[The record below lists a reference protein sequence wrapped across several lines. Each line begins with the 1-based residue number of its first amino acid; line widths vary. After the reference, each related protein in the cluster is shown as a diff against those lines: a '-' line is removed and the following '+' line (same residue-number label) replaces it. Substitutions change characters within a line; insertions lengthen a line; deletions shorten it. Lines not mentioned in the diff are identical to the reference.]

1 MIAEFESHRAEELKS
16 IEANGNLFKK
26 TKEETIRAEA
36 ARWLRIYEAY
46 MEANCEEGAYLLPRH
61 DDNEVNES
69 VYATLNALG
78 YECEYKDKGI
88 LVKW

>member
-1 MIAEFESHRAEELKS
+1 MINAKMMRKMAENALRA
-16 IEANGNLFKK
+16 
-26 TKEETIRAEA
+26 KEENIRQEG

-46 MEANCEEGAYLLPRH
+46 MEAHCEEGAYLLPRH

-78 YECEYKDKGI
+78 YECEYKDNGI
-88 LVKW
+88 LIKW

>member
-1 MIAEFESHRAEELKS
+1 MINAKMMRAMTQNALR
-16 IEANGNLFKK
+16 A
-26 TKEETIRAEA
+26 KEESVRAEA
-36 ARWLRIYEAY
+36 ARWLRIYESD
-46 MEANCEEGAYLLPRH
+46 MKANCKEGVYLLPRH

>member
-1 MIAEFESHRAEELKS
+1 MINAKMMRAMTQNALR
-16 IEANGNLFKK
+16 A
-26 TKEETIRAEA
+26 KEETIRAEA

-46 MEANCEEGAYLLPRH
+46 MEANCEEGVYLLPRH

-78 YECEYKDKGI
+78 YECEYKDRGI

>member
-1 MIAEFESHRAEELKS
+1 MINAKMMRAMTQNALR
-16 IEANGNLFKK
+16 A
-26 TKEETIRAEA
+26 KEESVKAEA

-46 MEANCEEGAYLLPRH
+46 MEANCEKGAYLLPRH

>member
-1 MIAEFESHRAEELKS
+1 MINAKMMREMKENARRA
-16 IEANGNLFKK
+16 
-26 TKEETIRAEA
+26 KERFVISEA

-69 VYATLNALG
+69 VYAMLNALG

>member
-1 MIAEFESHRAEELKS
+1 MINAKMMRAMTQNALR
-16 IEANGNLFKK
+16 A
-26 TKEETIRAEA
+26 KEETIRAEA

-46 MEANCEEGAYLLPRH
+46 MEANCEKGAYLLPRH

>member
-1 MIAEFESHRAEELKS
+1 MINAKMMRVMTQNALRA
-16 IEANGNLFKK
+16 
-26 TKEETIRAEA
+26 KEESVKAEA
-36 ARWLRIYEAY
+36 ARWLRIYEAN

-78 YECEYKDKGI
+78 YECEYKDNGI
-88 LVKW
+88 LIKW

>member
-1 MIAEFESHRAEELKS
+1 MINAKMMREMKENARRA
-16 IEANGNLFKK
+16 
-26 TKEETIRAEA
+26 KERSVISEA

>member
-1 MIAEFESHRAEELKS
+1 MINAKIMRKMMEDARRV
-16 IEANGNLFKK
+16 
-26 TKEETIRAEA
+26 KEETIRQEA

-46 MEANCEEGAYLLPRH
+46 MEAHCEEGAYLLPRH

-69 VYATLNALG
+69 VYAMLNALG

-88 LVKW
+88 LIKW

>member
-1 MIAEFESHRAEELKS
+1 MINAKMMREMKENALRA
-16 IEANGNLFKK
+16 
-26 TKEETIRAEA
+26 KEESVKAEA
-36 ARWLRIYEAY
+36 SRWLRIYEAY

-78 YECEYKDKGI
+78 YECEYKDNGI
-88 LVKW
+88 LIKW

>member
-1 MIAEFESHRAEELKS
+1 MINAKMMRAMTQSALR
-16 IEANGNLFKK
+16 A
-26 TKEETIRAEA
+26 KEESVKAEA
-36 ARWLRIYEAY
+36 ARWLRIYESDMKAK
-46 MEANCEEGAYLLPRH
+46 CEEGAYLLPRH

>member
-1 MIAEFESHRAEELKS
+1 MINAKMMRTMAQNALRA
-16 IEANGNLFKK
+16 
-26 TKEETIRAEA
+26 KEESVKAEA

-46 MEANCEEGAYLLPRH
+46 MEAHCEEGAYLLPRH

-78 YECEYKDKGI
+78 YECEYKDNGI
-88 LVKW
+88 LIKW

>member
-1 MIAEFESHRAEELKS
+1 MINAKMMRAMTQN
-16 IEANGNLFKK
+16 ARRV
-26 TKEETIRAEA
+26 KEETIRAEA

-46 MEANCEEGAYLLPRH
+46 MEAHCEEGAYLLPRH

-78 YECEYKDKGI
+78 YECEYKDNGI
-88 LVKW
+88 LIKW

>member
-1 MIAEFESHRAEELKS
+1 MINAKMMRAMTQNALR
-16 IEANGNLFKK
+16 A
-26 TKEETIRAEA
+26 KEESVKAEA

>member
-1 MIAEFESHRAEELKS
+1 MINAKMMRTMAQNALRA
-16 IEANGNLFKK
+16 
-26 TKEETIRAEA
+26 KEESVKAEA

-46 MEANCEEGAYLLPRH
+46 MEAHCEEGAYLLPRH

-78 YECEYKDKGI
+78 YECEYKNNGI
-88 LVKW
+88 LIKW

>member
-1 MIAEFESHRAEELKS
+1 MINAKMMRAMTQNALR
-16 IEANGNLFKK
+16 A
-26 TKEETIRAEA
+26 KEESVKAEA
-36 ARWLRIYEAY
+36 ARWLRIYESDMKAK
-46 MEANCEEGAYLLPRH
+46 CEEGAYLLPRH

>member
-1 MIAEFESHRAEELKS
+1 MINAKMMRAMTQNALR
-16 IEANGNLFKK
+16 A
-26 TKEETIRAEA
+26 KEESVKAEA

-69 VYATLNALG
+69 VYAMLNALG

>member
-1 MIAEFESHRAEELKS
+1 MINAKTMRAM
-16 IEANGNLFKK
+16 AQNARRA
-26 TKEETIRAEA
+26 KEETIRAEA

-46 MEANCEEGAYLLPRH
+46 MEAHCEKGAYLLPRH

-78 YECEYKDKGI
+78 YECEYKDNGI
-88 LVKW
+88 LIKW

>member
-1 MIAEFESHRAEELKS
+1 MINAKIMRKMMENAHRA
-16 IEANGNLFKK
+16 
-26 TKEETIRAEA
+26 KEETIRAEA
-36 ARWLRIYEAY
+36 ARWLRIYESDMKAK
-46 MEANCEEGAYLLPRH
+46 CEEGAYLLPRH

-88 LVKW
+88 LIKW

>member
-1 MIAEFESHRAEELKS
+1 MINAKMMRAMTQNALR
-16 IEANGNLFKK
+16 A
-26 TKEETIRAEA
+26 KEESEAAEA

-46 MEANCEEGAYLLPRH
+46 MEANCEKGAYLLPRH

>member
-1 MIAEFESHRAEELKS
+1 MINAKMMRAMTQNALR
-16 IEANGNLFKK
+16 A
-26 TKEETIRAEA
+26 KEESVISEA
-36 ARWLRIYEAY
+36 ARWLRIYESDMKAK
-46 MEANCEEGAYLLPRH
+46 CEEGAYLLPRH

>member
-1 MIAEFESHRAEELKS
+1 MINAKMMRAMTQNALR
-16 IEANGNLFKK
+16 A
-26 TKEETIRAEA
+26 KEESVRAEA

-46 MEANCEEGAYLLPRH
+46 MEANCEKGAYLLPRH